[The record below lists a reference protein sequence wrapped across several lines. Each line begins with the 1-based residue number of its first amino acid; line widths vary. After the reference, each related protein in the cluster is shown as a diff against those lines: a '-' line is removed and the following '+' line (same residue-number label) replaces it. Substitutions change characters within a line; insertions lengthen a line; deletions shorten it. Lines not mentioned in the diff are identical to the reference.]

1 VYLST
6 AAGSSP
12 QREVREVVKKLH
24 LPMMSTEH
32 VARVIARTIE
42 RPRREIIIPS
52 YYHAFTW
59 LERNLPGV
67 MDRVLS
73 RVLPILKE
81 GGADEPANDGEI
93 KHHAE
98 RLGLEKPPTLLPPV
112 GLVIE
117 GEICDHPATG
127 TLASSKQRLAQN

>member
-81 GGADEPANDGEI
+81 GGADEPEIRVRKNDGE
-93 KHHAE
+93 
-98 RLGLEKPPTLLPPV
+98 R
-112 GLVIE
+112 
-117 GEICDHPATG
+117 
-127 TLASSKQRLAQN
+127 R